1 MTVSLKT
8 DLRFPE
14 SGQRGHGTQIIHP
27 KALVYKVG
35 SFSVDST
42 IIIFVVNILLSVLL
56 VFLLIRSHG
65 TIDKMPLGL
74 NNCELKC
81 EKLTG
86 RKGKKHECRRSKQIK
101 KATNHRHLVSVY
113 QVSFL

>member
-1 MTVSLKT
+1 MTL
-8 DLRFPE
+8 LL
-14 SGQRGHGTQIIHP
+14 P
-27 KALVYKVG
+27 KAVVYIVG

-74 NNCELKC
+74 NNCEIKC

-86 RKGKKHECRRSKQIK
+86 RKGIKHVLIY
-101 KATNHRHLVSVY
+101 N
-113 QVSFL
+113 